1 MLYIIEIAES
11 GFAEMRCQWRE
22 DGLRYGRTV
31 NPRCFLNQESD
42 EFGQFFRHLMNMIEV
57 RFRIVDIAEIAVII
71 VGRKRIHL
79 FIPYQLYGL
88 AHDAGHSE
96 ALLSV
101 AGTLH
106 GYERPLPVFAKGWN
120 HLLDPFRIIIAEI
133 AEIAA

>member
-1 MLYIIEIAES
+1 MLYIIEITEA

-31 NPRCFLNQESD
+31 NLRSLRNQEFD
-42 EFGQFFRHLMNMIEV
+42 KFGQFFRHLMNLIEV
-57 RFRIVDIAEIAVII
+57 RFRIIDVAEIAVVI

-79 FIPYQLYGL
+79 FIPYQLHGL

-101 AGTLH
+101 TGALH
-106 GYERPLPVFAKGWN
+106 GYKHPLPVFAEGWN
-120 HLLDPFRIIIAEI
+120 HLLDPFRIIVADIAQ
-133 AEIAA
+133 IAA